1 MSIEILLIGLL
12 VGLANFF
19 NRFVPIWLV
28 HKNSNNKKIKDVR
41 GLAWRWQVLVL
52 VRSAPCLRLQQ

>member
-19 NRFVPIWLV
+19 SRFVPIWLI
-28 HKNSNNKKIKDVR
+28 HKKSNSKKIKDVH
-41 GLAWRWQVLVL
+41 GLAWRWQV
-52 VRSAPCLRLQQ
+52 